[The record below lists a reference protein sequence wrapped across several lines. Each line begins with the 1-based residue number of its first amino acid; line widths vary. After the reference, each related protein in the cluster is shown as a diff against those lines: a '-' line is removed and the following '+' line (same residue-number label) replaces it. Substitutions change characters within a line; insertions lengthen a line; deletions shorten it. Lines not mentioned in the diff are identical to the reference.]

1 MGVKVTKD
9 AIDLGAGTSGSNWK
23 IVRSWR
29 RDDKNAG
36 HPGQGGIYDYPH
48 LFAVSKNQGRTGI
61 TSLVIPPA
69 SSVQLREVC
78 RVKTAMALK
87 HREHVKSLLS
97 HTVDNTVGAQK
108 HFPDILSL

>member
-1 MGVKVTKD
+1 MTTL
-9 AIDLGAGTSGSNWK
+9 I
-23 IVRSWR
+23 
-29 RDDKNAG
+29 
-36 HPGQGGIYDYPH
+36 

-87 HREHVKSLLS
+87 HREHVNSLLS
-97 HTVDNTVGAQK
+97 DTVDNTVGAQK